1 MFGLRGSCGT
11 PEKIISFSRLSEE
24 ETQRINKELRR
35 LAQKGYRVLASA
47 SEKLSPSE
55 ALNIDLENIKNK
67 TISFSGLIALRDAL
81 RKDVKKS
88 IEICAEAGINTI
100 IVTGDHKLTAQAIA
114 EEMGMKIDNS
124 NIIDGGELD
133 EISDKELRERIE
145 TIKVF
150 ARVEPRHKIRIIG
163 AWQSKGRV
171 IAMTGDGINDAPAL
185 KKADMGIA
193 IGSGTEV
200 AKEASDLILLDNK
213 FSIIVAAVEEGRFI
227 MDNIKKVITYLLS
240 GGFAEV
246 VLIGAS
252 IMAGLPLPLT
262 ATQILWINLIEDSL
276 PNMALAF
283 EPEEKDI
290 MKNKPISK
298 KAPLLTKEMK
308 TIIFVI
314 GIVTDLILLGLFFLL
329 WHKTYDIDY
338 VRTMIFACLAADSL
352 FYVFSCESLRKNI
365 WDINIFSNKPLLLAV
380 GAGFLM
386 LAISIYAPV
395 FQELLKTVPLGITD
409 WMIIIG
415 LGLLEVLLIEAVKWF
430 FIKNKK
436 NKI

>member
-1 MFGLRGSCGT
+1 VG
-11 PEKIISFSRLSEE
+11 
-24 ETQRINKELRR
+24 
-35 LAQKGYRVLASA
+35 
-47 SEKLSPSE
+47 
-55 ALNIDLENIKNK
+55 
-67 TISFSGLIALRDAL
+67 
-81 RKDVKKS
+81 
-88 IEICAEAGINTI
+88 
-100 IVTGDHKLTAQAIA
+100 
-114 EEMGMKIDNS
+114 
-124 NIIDGGELD
+124 
-133 EISDKELRERIE
+133 
-145 TIKVF
+145 
-150 ARVEPRHKIRIIG
+150 
-163 AWQSKGRV
+163 
-171 IAMTGDGINDAPAL
+171 
-185 KKADMGIA
+185 
-193 IGSGTEV
+193 
-200 AKEASDLILLDNK
+200 
-213 FSIIVAAVEEGRFI
+213 
-227 MDNIKKVITYLLS
+227 
-240 GGFAEV
+240 
-246 VLIGAS
+246 
-252 IMAGLPLPLT
+252 
-262 ATQILWINLIEDSL
+262 
-276 PNMALAF
+276 
-283 EPEEKDI
+283 
-290 MKNKPISK
+290 
-298 KAPLLTKEMK
+298 LTKEMK